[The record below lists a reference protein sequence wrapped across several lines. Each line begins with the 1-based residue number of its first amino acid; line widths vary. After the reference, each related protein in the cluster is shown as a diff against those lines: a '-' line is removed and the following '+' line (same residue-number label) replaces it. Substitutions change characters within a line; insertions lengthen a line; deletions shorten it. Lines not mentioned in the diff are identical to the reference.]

1 MFAHLPVMVREVME
15 ILDPKP
21 GGVYIDATF
30 GLGGHSA
37 EILKQLSTNGKLIGI
52 DRDEEALR
60 LAGSRFDDERLILR
74 KGNFSGLKD
83 IMAETGIESV
93 DGVLMDFG
101 VSMMQFKDLNRGF
114 SFNSEEPLD
123 MRMDKAQDLKAED
136 IVNVYP
142 EKKLEKILMEYGEEW
157 LSRKIARA
165 IKTYREKKKIT
176 TCRELAEI
184 VLAVYGGRG
193 RQHPATKTFQALR
206 IAVNDEIN
214 EIYRGLEASE
224 DLLKKGGRLCVISY
238 HSLEDRAA
246 KNFIREA
253 GKKGLVKIL
262 TKKPLIPAY
271 EEIKSNPSA
280 RSAKLR
286 GAERL

>member
-1 MFAHLPVMVREVME
+1 MVREVIE
-15 ILDPKP
+15 ILKPKP
-21 GGVYIDATF
+21 GGLYIDATF

-37 EILKQLSTNGKLIGI
+37 EILRHLGQDGRIIGL

-60 LAGSRFDDERLILR
+60 LANNRFDERVTLR
-74 KGNFSGLKD
+74 KGNFSDLKD
-83 IMAETGIESV
+83 IAAETGIENA

-101 VSMMQFKDLNRGF
+101 VSMMQFKDLSRGF

-123 MRMDKAQDLKAED
+123 MRMDKTQGVKAED

-142 EKKLEKILMEYGEEW
+142 EKELERILLVYGEER

-165 IKTYREKKKIT
+165 IIEYRAKKKIK
-176 TCRELAEI
+176 TCRELAEL

-214 EIYRGLEASE
+214 EIYRGLEAAAG
-224 DLLKKGGRLCVISY
+224 LLKREGRLCVISY

-246 KNFIREA
+246 KNFIRDA
-253 GKKGLVKIL
+253 GKKRLLKIL
-262 TKKPLIPAY
+262 TKKPLRPAY
-271 EEIKSNPSA
+271 EETRANPSA

>member
-1 MFAHLPVMVREVME
+1 MFVHLPVMLREVME
-15 ILDPKP
+15 ILNPKP
-21 GGVYIDATF
+21 GGIYVDATF

-37 EILKQLSTNGKLIGI
+37 EILKHLGADGRLIGI

-60 LAGSRFDDERLILR
+60 RAGSRFEDKKVILR
-74 KGNFSGLKD
+74 KGNFSDMKN
-83 IMAETGIESV
+83 IVAETGLESV

-101 VSMMQFKDLNRGF
+101 VSMMQFKDLSRGF

-123 MRMDKAQDLKAED
+123 MRMDKAQELKAED

-142 EKKLEKILMEYGEEW
+142 EKKLERILLEYGEEW
-157 LSRKIARA
+157 LSRKIAMA
-165 IKTYREKKKIT
+165 ILAYRVKKKIT
-176 TCRELAEI
+176 TCKELAEI

-214 EIYRGLEASE
+214 EIYRGLEAAAGI
-224 DLLKKGGRLCVISY
+224 LKGGGRLCVISY

-246 KNFIREA
+246 KNFIRDD
-253 GKKGLVKIL
+253 GKKGLLKIL
-262 TKKPLIPAY
+262 TKKPLSPAY
-271 EEIKSNPSA
+271 EETKSNPSS